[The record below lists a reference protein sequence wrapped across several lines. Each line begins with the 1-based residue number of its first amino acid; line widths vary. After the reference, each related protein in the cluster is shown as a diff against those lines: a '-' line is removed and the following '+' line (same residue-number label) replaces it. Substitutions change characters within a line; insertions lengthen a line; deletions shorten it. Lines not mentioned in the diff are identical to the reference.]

1 MMICFRSLSRL
12 FDPINLMFST
22 SSRDKSS
29 SFDQDEL
36 KRIFRVIGSEL
47 SIAQV
52 DQGLLLAVSKSI
64 AKTVNLVSHQLELIS
79 ISRQNVSS
87 FKFNFEK
94 NCIIFFNFV
103 ESDKTEIS
111 HTKVNKTEQF
121 QTQNVAI
128 YDHNV
133 LLTTLKYC
141 ILTKVSELS
150 VKYCLQLLKFLYVQ
164 NGQLM

>member
-79 ISRQNVSS
+79 ISR
-87 FKFNFEK
+87 
-94 NCIIFFNFV
+94 
-103 ESDKTEIS
+103 
-111 HTKVNKTEQF
+111 
-121 QTQNVAI
+121 
-128 YDHNV
+128 
-133 LLTTLKYC
+133 
-141 ILTKVSELS
+141 
-150 VKYCLQLLKFLYVQ
+150 
-164 NGQLM
+164 